1 MAAGGSVGMRLL
13 RRWFITGLVVL
24 LPLIV
29 TVWLLSFGF
38 NLLDGLWRSLL
49 AYLLGYYV
57 PGIGALLTVT
67 LTVAVGA
74 VATNVIGRRLIGWGE
89 RLLARIPVVSSVY
102 TTTKQIVDLLAGE
115 QKTAFQRVVLV
126 EYPRR
131 GVYSV
136 GFLTAA
142 ACPPPAQEAVGEE
155 MWSVFVPTA
164 PNPTTGWVA
173 MLPKSQCR
181 VLDMTVDEAF
191 RYIISGGVLV
201 NATARKAGA
210 DAKGASPAL
219 TTRTTDNS

>member
-1 MAAGGSVGMRLL
+1 MRLI

-29 TVWLLSFGF
+29 TVWALSFGF

-49 AYLLGYYV
+49 PYLLGYYV
-57 PGIGALLTVT
+57 PGVGALLTVT

-74 VATNVIGRRLIGWGE
+74 VATNVIGRRLIEWGE
-89 RLLARIPVVSSVY
+89 RLLERIPVVRTVY
-102 TTTKQIVDLLAGE
+102 TTTKQIVDMLAGG
-115 QKTAFQRVVLV
+115 QKAAFQRVVLV

-131 GVYSV
+131 GAYSV

-142 ACPPPAQEAVGEE
+142 ASPASAQEAVGEE

-164 PNPTTGWVA
+164 PNPTSGWVI

-181 VLDMTVDEAF
+181 VLDMTIDEAF

-201 NATARKAGA
+201 NSTPRKAGT
-210 DAKGASPAL
+210 DPNGPSSPL
-219 TTRTTDNS
+219 TGRTTDSS

>member
-1 MAAGGSVGMRLL
+1 MRLL

-24 LPLIV
+24 LPLLV
-29 TVWLLSFGF
+29 TVWALSFGF
-38 NLLDGLWRSLL
+38 NVLDGLWRSLL

-57 PGIGALLTVT
+57 PGVGALLTVT

-89 RLLARIPVVSSVY
+89 RLLARIPVVSTVY
-102 TTTKQIVDLLAGE
+102 TTTKQIVDMLAGE

-131 GVYSV
+131 GMYSL

-142 ACPPPAQEAVGEE
+142 TAPGPAQEAVGEE

-173 MLPKSQCR
+173 MVPKSQCR
-181 VLDMTVDEAF
+181 VVDMSVEEAF

-201 NATARKAGA
+201 NASTFRKATG
-210 DAKGASPAL
+210 DAKGAPPSWPL
-219 TTRTTDNS
+219 TSRTSDSS